1 LASVFGTG
9 LLAKETCG
17 HLASIRW
24 FDHVHLADDGSRI
37 YGQQIAH
44 DLTAQLGL
52 FTTPEPC

>member
-1 LASVFGTG
+1 VLASVFGTG

-17 HLASIRW
+17 
-24 FDHVHLADDGSRI
+24 HLADDGSRI